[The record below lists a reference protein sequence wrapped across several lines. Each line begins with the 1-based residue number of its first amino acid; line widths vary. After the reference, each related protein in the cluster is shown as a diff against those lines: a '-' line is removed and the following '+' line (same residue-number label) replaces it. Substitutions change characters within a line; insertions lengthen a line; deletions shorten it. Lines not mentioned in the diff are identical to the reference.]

1 MLVYL
6 YDCTLIPDIYRDKTK
21 LRTMLTAMDAKSLAR
36 LSAEEDRTW
45 NDNNYGA
52 VVVNGDKIH
61 VVAVFV
67 HMTTG

>member
-36 LSAEEDRTW
+36 SSAEENRTW
-45 NDNNYGA
+45 NDNNHGA
-52 VVVNGDKIH
+52 VVVNGEKIR